1 MFKIKCLSTNTSH
14 HTIFTDVTFEKN
26 DRNGLLLSDQIG
38 AKNFRLRE
46 SFVGYSTDWHL
57 AGDPTLIIIQKGILR
72 ITLRN
77 NQYIDFEAGEQ
88 FIASDNLPKNIAFD
102 NTIHG
107 HKATVL
113 GEENLM
119 AIHIKLDNWKV

>member
-1 MFKIKCLSTNTSH
+1 MFKIICLTSDKNH
-14 HTIFTDVTFEKN
+14 HSIFTEVTYEKN
-26 DRNGLLLSDQIG
+26 DRNGMFLSEQIG

-46 SFVGYSTDWHL
+46 SKVGYSTEWHL
-57 AGDPTLIIIQKGILR
+57 AGDPTLIIVQKGILR
-72 ITLRN
+72 ITLQN
-77 NQYIDFEAGEQ
+77 NQHIDFEAGEQ
-88 FIASDNLPKNIAFD
+88 FIASDNLPNNIAFD